1 MGDHDHIEP
10 DRRKSS
16 SATLSAVT
24 VTRSYDAI
32 GFDLLT
38 ALLDTWS
45 LWSEVAGGRDL
56 GMRWHAASQAMLR
69 GKPYRPFE
77 DIVRDSAREV
87 GVGPAVAEEMLRRWG
102 EFKPWPDTPEVLER
116 LSGFRRFIVTNC
128 SDRLGALA
136 AKRAGTFD
144 LVMTAERAGAYK
156 PDPRPYRA
164 ALEALGLDPAR
175 VLFVAGSA
183 HDVGG
188 AARVGMDVYWAN
200 RGNVAPPD
208 DANALVTRPDLRRLP
223 ELASASPSRA

>member
-1 MGDHDHIEP
+1 L
-10 DRRKSS
+10 R
-16 SATLSAVT
+16 
-24 VTRSYDAI
+24 YDAV

-45 LWSEVAGGRDL
+45 LWKAVAGDDDL

-69 GKPYRPFE
+69 GRAYRPFE

-87 GVGPAVAEEMLRRWG
+87 GVSDAHAEEMLRRWG
-102 EFKPWPDTPEVLER
+102 EFEPWPDTPPALER
-116 LSGFRRFIVTNC
+116 LRGVRRFIVTNC
-128 SDRLGALA
+128 SDVLATRA
-136 AKRAGTFD
+136 AKRAGTFE

-164 ALEALGLDPAR
+164 ALETLALEAGR

-188 AARVGMDVYWAN
+188 ASRVGMDVYWAN
-200 RGNVAPPD
+200 RGNVPSPV
-208 DANALVTRPDLRRLP
+208 DATALVERPDLTALP
-223 ELASASPSRA
+223 DLALS

>member
-1 MGDHDHIEP
+1 MS
-10 DRRKSS
+10 R
-16 SATLSAVT
+16 
-24 VTRSYDAI
+24 YDAI

-45 LWSEVAGGRDL
+45 VWKAVAGDDDL

-69 GKPYRPFE
+69 GRAYRPFE

-87 GVGPAVAEEMLRRWG
+87 GVSEERAAEMLRRWG
-102 EFKPWPDTPEVLER
+102 DFQPWPDTPAALER
-116 LSGFRRFIVTNC
+116 LGSMRRFIVTNC
-128 SDRLGALA
+128 GQALA
-136 AKRAGTFD
+136 ERAAARAGEFE

-164 ALEALGLDPAR
+164 ALDVLGLDPHR

-188 AARVGMDVYWAN
+188 ASRMGMDVYWAN
-200 RGNVAPPD
+200 RGGVAAPT
-208 DANALVTRPDLRRLP
+208 DAKALVERPDLRALA
-223 ELASASPSRA
+223 ELALS

>member
-1 MGDHDHIEP
+1 VGRDF
-10 DRRKSS
+10 SS
-16 SATLSAVT
+16 VP
-24 VTRSYDAI
+24 RYDAI

-45 LWSEVAGGRDL
+45 VWKAVAGDDAL

-69 GKPYRPFE
+69 GRAYRPFE
-77 DIVRDSAREV
+77 DIVRESAREV
-87 GVGPAVAEEMLRRWG
+87 GVGAERASEMLRRWG
-102 EFKPWPDTPEVLER
+102 DFEPWPDTPGALAR
-116 LSGFRRFIVTNC
+116 LGGQRRFIVTNC
-128 SDRLGALA
+128 SITLGERA
-136 AKRAGTFD
+136 AARAGVFE

-188 AARVGMDVYWAN
+188 AGRLGMDVYWAN
-200 RGNVAPPD
+200 RGNAPAPA
-208 DANALVTRPDLRRLP
+208 DARALLERPDLRALP
-223 ELASASPSRA
+223 DLALP